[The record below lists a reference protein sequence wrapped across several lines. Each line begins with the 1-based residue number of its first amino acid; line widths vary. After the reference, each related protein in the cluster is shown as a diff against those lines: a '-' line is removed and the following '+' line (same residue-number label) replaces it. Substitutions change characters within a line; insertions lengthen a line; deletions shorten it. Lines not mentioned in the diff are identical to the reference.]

1 MEYLRVRDVNFTSA
15 TKIKNDLDKRLD
27 SLASSGVKSTTQH
40 SSEPTV
46 NKGETIPVPT
56 DVEMETF
63 YSKLGN
69 CKRKAVALSLVPPMQ
84 KDLLKK
90 VEKSQL

>member
-1 MEYLRVRDVNFTSA
+1 MCCA
-15 TKIKNDLDKRLD
+15 
-27 SLASSGVKSTTQH
+27 KSTTQH

-46 NKGETIPVPT
+46 NKGETIPVST
-56 DVEMETF
+56 DVEMQTF

-69 CKRKAVALSLVPPMQ
+69 CKRKAVALSLFHPIQ
-84 KDLLKK
+84 KVVLKK